1 MEPEFGRC
9 TDAELMAMLDEN
21 AIWTVN
27 GRQGRIHGLTMSLR
41 AAVQRAASF
50 EGSRPVLLELRRQPS
65 DKIIVSAPQLHRLL
79 KLGVGLPQEV
89 TETEDEVGFLDAKDR
104 GRDAHY

>member
-1 MEPEFGRC
+1 MIGPHRCPRGGAMEPEQDRR

-41 AAVQRAASF
+41 DAVERAATFDSA
-50 EGSRPVLLELRRQPS
+50 RPVLLELRRQPS

-79 KLGVGLPQEV
+79 KLGAGLGQNA
-89 TETEDEVGFLDAKDR
+89 THKEDAAAE
-104 GRDAHY
+104 